1 MLSQLT
7 EAMIVNGVVLA
18 TVLATDLGP
27 ARKIG
32 PLRLLR
38 PVIAAAVI
46 IPLFVD
52 RPVTHGNG
60 LVVEIAGIVAG
71 LLGGLAAAAL
81 MGVYRSPE
89 TGKPVSRRW
98 GALRDLVDCG
108 HRRQGRLLLRI
119 RALVRGPG
127 GQLGHCEPGQPRG
140 LHGRAD
146 LHGDRH
152 DPCAHPRA
160 RRARI
165 PPARRHACP
174 AEQLDRTQRQRPP
187 APSGRPLRCRP
198 PGPDPVAG
206 SDPSVQALEEHVEAA
221 RSAELPAAEHRR
233 PRRVEGQVREP
244 PDQDLDRDPDLGAG
258 EGVPGAEVPART
270 ERQVR

>member
-27 ARKIG
+27 ARKIT

-71 LLGGLAAAAL
+71 LLGGLAATAL

-89 TGKPVSRRW
+89 TGKPVSRAGWPYAILWTVVIGARAVFSYGSAHW
-98 GALRDLVDCG
+98 FEGPVVSWAIANQVSVAAVTDGLIFMAIAMVLVRTVVLGVRASRLPGGALVL
-108 HRRQGRLLLRI
+108 QN
-119 RALVRGPG
+119 
-127 GQLGHCEPGQPRG
+127 
-140 LHGRAD
+140 
-146 LHGDRH
+146 
-152 DPCAHPRA
+152 
-160 RRARI
+160 
-165 PPARRHACP
+165 
-174 AEQLDRTQRQRPP
+174 
-187 APSGRPLRCRP
+187 S
-198 PGPDPVAG
+198 
-206 SDPSVQALEEHVEAA
+206 
-221 RSAELPAAEHRR
+221 
-233 PRRVEGQVREP
+233 
-244 PDQDLDRDPDLGAG
+244 
-258 EGVPGAEVPART
+258 
-270 ERQVR
+270 

>member
-32 PLRLLR
+32 PMRLLR

-46 IPLFVD
+46 VPLFID

-89 TGKPVSRRW
+89 TGKPVSSA
-98 GALRDLVDCG
+98 GAPYAILWTVVIGARAVFSYGSAHWFKAPLVSWAIANQVSVAAVTDG
-108 HRRQGRLLLRI
+108 LIFMAIAMVLVRTLALGI
-119 RALVRGPG
+119 RASRL
-127 GQLGHCEPGQPRG
+127 
-140 LHGRAD
+140 
-146 LHGDRH
+146 
-152 DPCAHPRA
+152 
-160 RRARI
+160 
-165 PPARRHACP
+165 
-174 AEQLDRTQRQRPP
+174 
-187 APSGRPLRCRP
+187 PSGTL
-198 PGPDPVAG
+198 
-206 SDPSVQALEEHVEAA
+206 ALQN
-221 RSAELPAAEHRR
+221 
-233 PRRVEGQVREP
+233 G
-244 PDQDLDRDPDLGAG
+244 
-258 EGVPGAEVPART
+258 
-270 ERQVR
+270 